1 MHTLFLHQ
9 PAARALRVSKAA
21 GFGLKN
27 NSEVSDMNAKNFGKG
42 IGVGMAV
49 GAAVSMSI
57 TEMNKKNGKQHK
69 FSRALRTMGDMVENI
84 GSSFGM

>member
-27 NSEVSDMNAKNFGKG
+27 NSEVSDMNAKNFAKG
-42 IGVGMAV
+42 VGVGMAV
-49 GAAVSMSI
+49 GAAMSMSI

-69 FSRALRTMGDMVENI
+69 LSRALRTMGDMVENI
-84 GSSFGM
+84 GTSFGM

>member
-27 NSEVSDMNAKNFGKG
+27 NSEVSDMNAKNFAKG
-42 IGVGMAV
+42 VGVGMAV
-49 GAAVSMSI
+49 GAAMSMSI
-57 TEMNKKNGKQHK
+57 TEKNKKNGKQHK